1 MIDEKRRLEARTATL
16 EEELEEEQSN
26 SEVLLDHSPKAQLQI
41 EQLTTELANEKS
53 NSQKNEN
60 GRALLCQNKELKA
73 KLAEI
78 ETEQRP
84 KVKATIATLEA
95 KIANLDEQL
104 ENEGKERLV
113 QQKTNRKIDKKV
125 KEQILK
131 DQDIYKKLASS
142 FLGPYE
148 LR

>member
-1 MIDEKRRLEARTATL
+1 MIDEKRRLEARIATH

-26 SEVLLDHSPKAQLQI
+26 SEVLLDHSRKAQLQI

-95 KIANLDEQL
+95 KIANVDEQL
-104 ENEGKERLV
+104 ENEGKERLL
-113 QQKTNRKIDKKV
+113 QQKANRKMDKKV

-131 DQDIYKKLASS
+131 DQDI
-142 FLGPYE
+142 
-148 LR
+148 